1 MSAWSQ
7 DELRKIA
14 KTATFKGLL
23 ESGQLTPIV
32 GRTFPLGEA
41 AAMPYMEEGRGVR
54 RIIITP

>member
-41 AAMPYMEEGRGVR
+41 AAMRRLHVVAVR
-54 RIIITP
+54 ASTVD